1 MKGSICILCAL
12 ALTACSQQHSVVG
25 DIEGLTNDTILRRY
39 AKVSELSNPH
49 AYISDTIYAHKGSFA
64 FDLPNDTAY
73 FVQLRPV
80 QSGEKIEG
88 GTRWNGPVSDITLYV
103 DKNERIKVDGSID
116 SIFIYYEATGSQ
128 INVDNSTLRATLMP
142 LRKQSFDIIY
152 EVNDNTSAEKIQD
165 ILTRYKKAVEQE
177 RQTVLHFIRMHPD
190 RQLSGLLL
198 STVPTD
204 SIEVYYNMLTDDAKE
219 SMFKPMIEQAFKRA
233 EAERIRREAE
243 KRMTV
248 GNVAPDF
255 TLEKSDGT
263 SFTLS
268 SLHGKYVL
276 LDFWGSWCIWCI
288 KGFPDLKKFYADNK
302 KRLEVVGIACK
313 DKRKDWLAAVEKHQL
328 PWTNVYNPTDAAMAE
343 DLINLYNING
353 FPTKILLDPEG
364 RIMEICV
371 GEKPEFYDTVKSLY
385 NLR

>member
-1 MKGSICILCAL
+1 MKTPFAILCAL
-12 ALTACSQQHSVVG
+12 ALTACTQQHSVVG
-25 DIEGLTNDTILRRY
+25 HIDGLTNDTILRKY
-39 AKVSELSNPH
+39 AKIGETSDPH
-49 AYISDTIYAHKGSFA
+49 AFVSDTIYAREGSFA

-88 GTRWNGPVSDITLYV
+88 GTRWNGPVSEITCFV
-103 DKNERIKVDGSID
+103 DKNERIKVEGSID

-142 LRKQSFDIIY
+142 LRKQSFDIIS
-152 EVNDNTSAEKIQD
+152 EVNDNPPAEKIQD
-165 ILTRYKKAVEQE
+165 ILMRYKKALEQE
-177 RQTVLHFIRMHPD
+177 RQAILDFIRMHPD

-198 STVPTD
+198 SSVPTD
-204 SIEVYYNMLTDDAKE
+204 SIEAYYSMLTDEAKE

-233 EAERIRREAE
+233 EAERIKREAE

-255 TLEKSDGT
+255 TLEKSDCT

-268 SLHGKYVL
+268 SLRGKYVL

-302 KRLEVVGIACK
+302 ERLEVVGIGCK
-313 DKRKDWLAAVEKHQL
+313 DKREDWLAATEKHQL
-328 PWTNVYNPTDAAMAE
+328 PWTNVYNPTDATVTK
-343 DLINLYNING
+343 DVINLYNISG

-364 RIMEICV
+364 HIVEICV
-371 GEKPEFYDTVKSLY
+371 GEKPEFYDTIKDKI
-385 NLR
+385 R